1 MAERSP
7 TDQLRS
13 FWEQIP
19 FPTMLTICLVA
30 LGITAA
36 ALWGWVV
43 VVAFDL
49 GILLLCCLDYILTL
63 KGGMI
68 EAERV
73 CPPHFSSGIE
83 HDIEI
88 VLRNTGPAN
97 RKVEV

>member
-1 MAERSP
+1 MAKPVTKERE
-7 TDQLRS
+7 QRFWQRS
-13 FWEQIP
+13 P
-19 FPTMLTICLVA
+19 FPTTLTLCLLA
-30 LGITAA
+30 LGIGVA
-36 ALWGWVV
+36 ALLGWEV

-49 GILLLCCLDYILTL
+49 GILLLCCLDYTMTL
-63 KGGMI
+63 KGGNI

-97 RKVEV
+97 RK